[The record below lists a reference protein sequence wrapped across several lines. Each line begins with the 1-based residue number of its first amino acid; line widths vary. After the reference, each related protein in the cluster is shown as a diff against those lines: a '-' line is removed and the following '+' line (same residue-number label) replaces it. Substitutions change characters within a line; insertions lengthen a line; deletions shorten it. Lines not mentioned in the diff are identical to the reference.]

1 MATRK
6 IELRFGGHKLRVT
19 GDWHKSEDAT
29 LEYPGSD
36 GGFDLETV
44 EIRVKVGEKK
54 DWLDITELVEE
65 LDGLDALEEEAAEA
79 IDEEDADGGEKE

>member
-19 GDWHKSEDAT
+19 GDWQKSEEAT
-29 LEYPGSD
+29 LIDPAVV

-65 LDGLDALEEEAAEA
+65 LDGLDALEEEAAES
-79 IDEEDADGGEKE
+79 IDEEDADGGEEE

>member
-1 MATRK
+1 MERKVETR
-6 IELRFGGHKLRVT
+6 LDGHKLRLT
-19 GDWHKSEDAT
+19 GNLAKSEPAT

-44 EIRVKVGEKK
+44 ELRVKVGDKK

-65 LDGLDALEEEAAEA
+65 LDGFDDLEEEAAEA
-79 IDEEDADGGEKE
+79 IDEEDADGGEEE